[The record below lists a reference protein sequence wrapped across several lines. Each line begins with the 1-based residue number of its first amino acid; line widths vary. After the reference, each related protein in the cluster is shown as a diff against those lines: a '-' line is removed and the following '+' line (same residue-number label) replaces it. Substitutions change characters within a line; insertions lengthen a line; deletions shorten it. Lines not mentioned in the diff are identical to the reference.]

1 MPPPRRAATFPT
13 PAPSYLAASPRPE
26 STPAAVA
33 SPFALAHHRS
43 LVEYYWHYAQGG
55 YAAPLTALEG
65 TEERRRQEAARNEA
79 VEWAK
84 RCGILVVDPLS
95 GAAAAAA
102 PAVATPA
109 PAPAPAQPL
118 VHPTFPGGGVQ
129 HPNMPVVYP
138 TPNVASY
145 PLAQPLQAMPA
156 AQAYQRVQGPP
167 ILPHSSSPATP
178 QCSTSTTS
186 ASAVPVSPMNGR
198 PLPNPNGMPPP
209 PYTRASTLSSS
220 GRARPLPPRPPP
232 PPTPVP
238 AIAIAPSPD
247 GSTPAE
253 LAKELAAVRLADHAD
268 PRQSASPAVPT
279 VLIASESAS
288 PPAPTIPTFSF
299 STEQDAVD
307 EIGGDDE
314 RSPPPPPVAVPTF
327 SFGLVGDDQG
337 NDPVELSSAS
347 RPSVYPPPP
356 SSAPRFASGR
366 APPLH
371 PRFDP
376 SHPSHRLYHPTSVMS
391 PLSAPTQ
398 DPQYADHHH
407 HARPEAGTIAC
418 SECDQL
424 VFGRVLFALGK
435 IWHPN
440 CFRCAEEGCGAKL
453 EVMEFEGTPEDWEE
467 AGSGDEGAEEL
478 KGKAWCMVHFEEV
491 HRLERPPFLHVWLTG
506 IGSAC
511 PQRFAL
517 ECHHCHTPIAS
528 ADYLPIA
535 DPALPPAP
543 TYRHSSIR
551 YYHPLHFFCAGCG
564 DPFIDPVQYESTRAA
579 PPPATAKQNDAPDL
593 EAKPYFAHDSHP
605 YCERCDLRIWRPKC
619 PGCRKG
625 LREEDGFLE
634 LPEEEG
640 GGKWH
645 EGCFKCSVSL
655 RTLLSPPRGLCVQDG
670 WEHHSSRS
678 SCILVLV
685 PALRKGA
692 HRCLHDSPHEPRSG
706 WRC

>member
-1 MPPPRRAATFPT
+1 MQPVPPPRRSATFPT
-13 PAPSYLAASPRPE
+13 PAPSYSAVSPRPE
-26 STPAAVA
+26 PTPAAVA
-33 SPFALAHHRS
+33 SSPAALAHHRS

-65 TEERRRQEAARNEA
+65 TEERRRQEAARDEA

-84 RCGILVVDPLS
+84 RCGIPVVDPLS
-95 GAAAAAA
+95 GAAPAAAAAAAA
-102 PAVATPA
+102 PAVAA
-109 PAPAPAQPL
+109 PVLAPSQPP
-118 VHPTFPGGGVQ
+118 VHPTVPVGGMQ
-129 HPNMPVVYP
+129 CPNMPVVP
-138 TPNVASY
+138 TRSVGSY
-145 PLAQPLQAMPA
+145 PLAQPLAAMPA
-156 AQAYQRVQGPP
+156 TQAYQRVQGPP
-167 ILPHSSSPATP
+167 ILPHSSSSATP
-178 QCSTSTTS
+178 LSATDTS
-186 ASAVPVSPMNGR
+186 APVVPFSPAPNR
-198 PLPNPNGMPPP
+198 PLPTPRGAPLPP
-209 PYTRASTLSSS
+209 TRASTASSS
-220 GRARPLPPRPPP
+220 SRSRPLPRPPP
-232 PPTPVP
+232 PPAPLPV
-238 AIAIAPSPD
+238 IAIAPSPD
-247 GSTPAE
+247 ESDPAE
-253 LAKELAAVRLADHAD
+253 LAKELAEVRLANG
-268 PRQSASPAVPT
+268 PRQNSETPT
-279 VLIASESAS
+279 IPIVLIASECAS

-299 STEQDAVD
+299 STDHDAD
-307 EIGGDDE
+307 ENDDGE
-314 RSPPPPPVAVPTF
+314 PSPAVPTF
-327 SFGLVGDDQG
+327 SFGLVEDDDGDH
-337 NDPVELSSAS
+337 PVDSSSAS
-347 RPSVYPPPP
+347 RPSVYSPP
-356 SSAPRFASGR
+356 SPAPRSVSRR

-398 DPQYADHHH
+398 DPHHADHH

-435 IWHPN
+435 NWHPD

-453 EVMEFEGTPEDWEE
+453 EVMEFEGTPEDWE
-467 AGSGDEGAEEL
+467 GGGDGEEGGEEL
-478 KGKAWCMVHFEEV
+478 RGKAWCMVHFEE
-491 HRLERPPFLHVWLTG
+491 
-506 IGSAC
+506 
-511 PQRFAL
+511 RFAL

-564 DPFIDPVQYESTRAA
+564 DPFIDPVQYESARAA
-579 PPPATAKQNDAPDL
+579 PPPLAAAAAKHDDAPDL

-605 YCERCDLRIWRPKC
+605 YCDRCDLRIWRPKC

-645 EGCFKCSVSL
+645 EGCFKCSLCEKALTDVYMIRRMNLDPDGDAEVSSKRL
-655 RTLLSPPRGLCVQDG
+655 AEQDEEDQNEVAVAFCLECFDRT
-670 WEHHSSRS
+670 E
-678 SCILVLV
+678 
-685 PALRKGA
+685 
-692 HRCLHDSPHEPRSG
+692 
-706 WRC
+706 

>member
-1 MPPPRRAATFPT
+1 MQPVPPPRRSATFPT
-13 PAPSYLAASPRPE
+13 PAPSYSAISPRPE
-26 STPAAVA
+26 PTPAAVA
-33 SPFALAHHRS
+33 SSPAALAHHRS

-84 RCGILVVDPLS
+84 RCGIPVVDPLN
-95 GAAAAAA
+95 GAAAAAAAA
-102 PAVATPA
+102 PAFAAPVPA
-109 PAPAPAQPL
+109 PSQPL
-118 VHPTFPGGGVQ
+118 VHPTFSGDGAR
-129 HPNMPVVYP
+129 HPSMPVAYP
-138 TPNVASY
+138 TPSVA
-145 PLAQPLQAMPA
+145 PHPVAQPLPAMPA
-156 AQAYQRVQGPP
+156 AQAYQRVQGLPV
-167 ILPHSSSPATP
+167 LPHSSSSATP
-178 QCSTSTTS
+178 LPSTPAS
-186 ASAVPVSPMNGR
+186 ASAVPFSPANNR
-198 PLPNPNGMPPP
+198 PLPTPRGTAPPP
-209 PYTRASTLSSS
+209 PTRASTASSS
-220 GRARPLPPRPPP
+220 SRARPLPRPPP
-232 PPTPVP
+232 PPAPVP
-238 AIAIAPSPD
+238 AITIAPSPD
-247 GSTPAE
+247 ESDPAE
-253 LAKELAAVRLADHAD
+253 LAKELAEVRLADGAGG

-299 STEQDAVD
+299 STEQDAD
-307 EIGGDDE
+307 ETDGDEE
-314 RSPPPPPVAVPTF
+314 RSPSPSVALPTF
-327 SFGLVGDDQG
+327 SFGLIEDDEGDS
-337 NDPVELSSAS
+337 SSAS
-347 RPSVYPPPP
+347 RPSVYSP
-356 SSAPRFASGR
+356 SSAAPRSATQR

-391 PLSAPTQ
+391 PLSAPVR
-398 DPQYADHHH
+398 DPHQADRG
-407 HARPEAGTIAC
+407 HACPEAGTIAC

-435 IWHPN
+435 NWHPD

-467 AGSGDEGAEEL
+467 AGSGDEGGEEL
-478 KGKAWCMVHFEEV
+478 RGKAWCMVHFEE
-491 HRLERPPFLHVWLTG
+491 
-506 IGSAC
+506 
-511 PQRFAL
+511 RFAL

-564 DPFIDPVQYESTRAA
+564 DPFIDPVQYESTRAG
-579 PPPATAKQNDAPDL
+579 PPLPSPPKQDDAPDL

-605 YCERCDLRIWRPKC
+605 YCDRCDLRIWRPKC

-645 EGCFKCSVSL
+645 EGCFKCS
-655 RTLLSPPRGLCVQDG
+655 LCENALTDVYMIRRMKLDPDCDAPV
-670 WEHHSSRS
+670 SSRR
-678 SCILVLV
+678 LAEQDEEDQNEVTV
-685 PALRKGA
+685 AF
-692 HRCLHDSPHEPRSG
+692 CLECFDRTE
-706 WRC
+706 

>member
-1 MPPPRRAATFPT
+1 MQPVPPPRRSATFPT
-13 PAPSYLAASPRPE
+13 PAPSYSAISPRPE
-26 STPAAVA
+26 PTPAAVA
-33 SPFALAHHRS
+33 SSPAALAHHRS

-84 RCGILVVDPLS
+84 RCGIPVVDPLN
-95 GAAAAAA
+95 GAAAAAAAA
-102 PAVATPA
+102 PA
-109 PAPAPAQPL
+109 
-118 VHPTFPGGGVQ
+118 F
-129 HPNMPVVYP
+129 
-138 TPNVASY
+138 
-145 PLAQPLQAMPA
+145 A
-156 AQAYQRVQGPP
+156 A
-167 ILPHSSSPATP
+167 
-178 QCSTSTTS
+178 
-186 ASAVPVSPMNGR
+186 
-198 PLPNPNGMPPP
+198 
-209 PYTRASTLSSS
+209 
-220 GRARPLPPRPPP
+220 
-232 PPTPVP
+232 PVP
-238 AIAIAPSPD
+238 APN
-247 GSTPAE
+247 PAE
-253 LAKELAAVRLADHAD
+253 LAKELAEVRLADGAGG

-299 STEQDAVD
+299 STEQDAD
-307 EIGGDDE
+307 ETDGDEE
-314 RSPPPPPVAVPTF
+314 RSPSPSVALPTF
-327 SFGLVGDDQG
+327 SFGLIEDDEGDS
-337 NDPVELSSAS
+337 SSAS
-347 RPSVYPPPP
+347 RPSVYSP
-356 SSAPRFASGR
+356 SSAAPRSATQR

-391 PLSAPTQ
+391 PLSAPVR
-398 DPQYADHHH
+398 DPHQADRG
-407 HARPEAGTIAC
+407 HACPEAGTIAC

-435 IWHPN
+435 NWHPD

-467 AGSGDEGAEEL
+467 AGSGDEGGEEL
-478 KGKAWCMVHFEEV
+478 RGKAWCMVHFEE
-491 HRLERPPFLHVWLTG
+491 
-506 IGSAC
+506 
-511 PQRFAL
+511 RFAL

-564 DPFIDPVQYESTRAA
+564 DPFIDPVQYESTRAG
-579 PPPATAKQNDAPDL
+579 PPLPSPPKQDDAPDL

-605 YCERCDLRIWRPKC
+605 YCDRCDLRIWRPKC

-645 EGCFKCSVSL
+645 EGCFKCS
-655 RTLLSPPRGLCVQDG
+655 LCENALTDVYMIRRMKLDPDCDAPV
-670 WEHHSSRS
+670 SSRR
-678 SCILVLV
+678 LAEQDEEDQNEVTV
-685 PALRKGA
+685 AF
-692 HRCLHDSPHEPRSG
+692 CLECFDRTE
-706 WRC
+706 